1 MSSLSK
7 IQSSQFHVML
17 TKLRSFFFFGLHFK
31 FSRFRPKINVRN
43 ARNCLSMFK
52 TNQQT
57 KKSVLKRTFHGIL
70 NQCRQKH
77 GMRLK
82 ELVYITKNI
91 VSSLSCLLLY
101 N

>member
-1 MSSLSK
+1 
-7 IQSSQFHVML
+7 ML
-17 TKLRSFFFFGLHFK
+17 TKLRSIFFFGLHFK

-43 ARNCLSMFK
+43 ARNRLFMFK

-70 NQCRQKH
+70 NQFKQKH
-77 GMRLK
+77 GTNLK
-82 ELVYITKNI
+82 KLVYMTKNI
-91 VSSLSCLLLY
+91 VSYLSCLLLY